1 MSQFDSTLEAFKE
14 RQQKIEALRCNV
26 EEAAIQIEKGL
37 EETGLTV
44 SVMYGDH
51 RSSFNT
57 EIMVYD
63 KETTEVLALLGWKI
77 GSRVGTTQMVEQI
90 LNAMKDKI
98 QSFK

>member
-1 MSQFDSTLEAFKE
+1 MSQFDSTLEAYKE
-14 RQQKIEALRCNV
+14 RQQKIETLRANV

-37 EETGLTV
+37 EKTGLTV

-63 KETTEVLALLGWKI
+63 KETTEVLALLGWKL
-77 GSRVGTTQMVEQI
+77 GSQVGTTQMVEQI
-90 LNAMKDKI
+90 LNAMQDRLHN
-98 QSFK
+98 FK